1 MTDST
6 GTLPVP
12 GWYDDPSN
20 VVPGQRRWWTGEAWS
35 DYVEAPPEPGAVA
48 SLSSLVPEV
57 PDFTAR
63 AAAPVAPPAVAEAS
77 PLASAGS
84 IGGYEPMSRG
94 RAEAITFRDIPSRW
108 GTASVWLIALSP
120 ILQAVAVVLIVL
132 ATWASGFNL
141 GVLIAALAVP
151 PLLMIAWAYR
161 DRARLDSFGYDA
173 PAHWAWILLSPLAYL
188 IARTIAVRKVA
199 RIGSAPLWTYAG
211 INVVLIAVSFVIPL
225 LVPSLLAGD
234 LSKSAEDAL
243 EADLLSYYGTTHV
256 ATCPATDVTFGTSA
270 TLTCEVLNDQGLV
283 ASVPLAIN
291 ADGTFSY
298 ALPEFQVPEAPTEG
312 E

>member
-1 MTDST
+1 MTVTDTT

-20 VVPGQRRWWTGEAWS
+20 TVAGQRRWWTGEAWS

-48 SLSSLVPEV
+48 SLSSLVPDV
-57 PDFTAR
+57 PDFTPR
-63 AAAPVAPPAVAEAS
+63 PVEVATSAEAS
-77 PLASAGS
+77 PFASSS

-94 RAEAITFRDIPSRW
+94 RAESIVFRDIPSRW

-120 ILQAVAVVLIVL
+120 ILQTVAVVLILL
-132 ATWASGFNL
+132 ATWASGFNF
-141 GVLIAALAVP
+141 GVLIAAMLVP

-161 DRARLDSFGYDA
+161 DRARLESFGYDA
-173 PAHWAWILLSPLAYL
+173 PAHWAWMLLSPLAYL
-188 IARTIAVRKVA
+188 IVRTIVVRKVA
-199 RIGSAPLWTYAG
+199 RVGSAPLWTYSS
-211 INVVLIAVSFVIPL
+211 INVVLIAISLVIPL
-225 LVPSLLAGD
+225 LMPSLLSGS
-234 LSKSAEDAL
+234 LSTSAEEAL

-256 ATCPATDVTFGTSA
+256 VTCPPADVTLGTTT

-283 ASVPLAIN
+283 AQVPLAIN
-291 ADGTFSY
+291 TDGTFSY
-298 ALPEFQVPEAPTEG
+298 ALPTFEIPEVASDG